1 MMASLSDTDA
11 TALAKGMATAPWTQ
25 RFLDGLQA
33 PAGELEAVQ
42 WRGREA
48 LARQPLPSRR
58 DEDWRFTDLA
68 PLLAMFDGA
77 THTACSP
84 FSSAGASALP
94 PPAPDT
100 VRLLL
105 DGRSDPLAGQSLPAG
120 LSLLGEGEWPL
131 ALGHTLAAT
140 GCQAHWPVEL
150 NQATASRCLALRVS
164 GAVAPTLEL
173 VSVAGADVSGAAEA
187 EAGAARIGQRLTPVR
202 VLLLLEEKASL
213 NVLQVQLGHGPCLS
227 SLVCEARLGRGSTLR
242 HGLLAFGAGEAC
254 FLGHLAVEQEL
265 ESRLES
271 VWASRGW
278 ALSRFEPRVSQAEGG
293 AHTSLKALQLAE
305 EHQLVDTHSRVVFE
319 GPDGQ
324 LEQLH
329 KAIADGHGRSVFNGA
344 VKVPRLAQRTNA
356 AQLSRNLLLSNQA
369 RIDTKPE
376 LEIVADDVR
385 CAHGATVTR
394 LQQNELFYLQSRG
407 ISAAVAAGLLKRGF
421 CQEVLRD
428 LQAAAAGWEPLKR
441 LLAEA

>member
-1 MMASLSDTDA
+1 M
-11 TALAKGMATAPWTQ
+11 
-25 RFLDGLQA
+25 
-33 PAGELEAVQ
+33 
-42 WRGREA
+42 
-48 LARQPLPSRR
+48 
-58 DEDWRFTDLA
+58 
-68 PLLAMFDGA
+68 
-77 THTACSP
+77 
-84 FSSAGASALP
+84 
-94 PPAPDT
+94 
-100 VRLLL
+100 
-105 DGRSDPLAGQSLPAG
+105 
-120 LSLLGEGEWPL
+120 
-131 ALGHTLAAT
+131 
-140 GCQAHWPVEL
+140 
-150 NQATASRCLALRVS
+150 
-164 GAVAPTLEL
+164 
-173 VSVAGADVSGAAEA
+173 
-187 EAGAARIGQRLTPVR
+187 
-202 VLLLLEEKASL
+202 
-213 NVLQVQLGHGPCLS
+213 
-227 SLVCEARLGRGSTLR
+227 
-242 HGLLAFGAGEAC
+242 
-254 FLGHLAVEQEL
+254 
-265 ESRLES
+265 
-271 VWASRGW
+271 
-278 ALSRFEPRVSQAEGG
+278 SQAEGG

-421 CQEVLRD
+421 CKEVLRD
-428 LQAAAAGWEPLKR
+428 LPAAAAWWEPLKR